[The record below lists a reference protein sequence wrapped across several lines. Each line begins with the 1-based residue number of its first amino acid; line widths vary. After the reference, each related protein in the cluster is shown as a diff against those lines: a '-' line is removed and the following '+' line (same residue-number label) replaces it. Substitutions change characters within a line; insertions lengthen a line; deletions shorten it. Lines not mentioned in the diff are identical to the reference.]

1 MWRWCAT
8 RRSGGRRGIRSNP
21 VIASQRVGAKR
32 RPMTGSAK
40 QSITRAPRQ
49 MDCFVAY
56 APRNEVVTFRFKF
69 QTADTRPH
77 SRGTICPSFAFR
89 FPSTRR
95 EQGMPDARCTRGLVC
110 KMHERKRTRAYRFSG
125 GYPTFPA
132 QWFYGLCR
140 ALPGERIR
148 LVTVAAGLIADRPG
162 RIDFA
167 TGSLAPATG
176 VGTTRFCRT
185 QQRRSSSRCDPLTDQ
200 GSALLSLC
208 APTLPRPPHPTRV
221 S

>member
-1 MWRWCAT
+1 MGPGSALAE
-8 RRSGGRRGIRSNP
+8 P
-21 VIASQRVGAKR
+21 VIGRAFARPVGSLVR
-32 RPMTGSAK
+32 DDGGM
-40 QSITRAPRQ
+40 
-49 MDCFVAY
+49 
-56 APRNEVVTFRFKF
+56 FRFEF
-69 QTADTRPH
+69 QTADARRH

-89 FPSTRR
+89 FPSNRR
-95 EQGMPDARCTRGLVC
+95 EQGMPDARCTLGLVC

-185 QQRRSSSRCDPLTDQ
+185 LQRLSSSRCDPLTDQ

>member
-1 MWRWCAT
+1 MSRWCAT
-8 RRSGGRRGIRSNP
+8 PRSGGRRGIPSQTNRRHSGMVRRTRP
-21 VIASQRVGAKR
+21 GISRFRVRCFAS
-32 RPMTGSAK
+32 
-40 QSITRAPRQ
+40 
-49 MDCFVAY
+49 
-56 APRNEVVTFRFKF
+56 PRNDVP
-69 QTADTRPH
+69 DTRPH

-89 FPSTRR
+89 FPSNGR

-125 GYPTFPA
+125 GNPTFPA
-132 QWFYGLCR
+132 QWLYGLCR

-148 LVTVAAGLIADRPG
+148 LVTVAAGLVADRPG

-208 APTLPRPPHPTRV
+208 APTLPRPPHPTPR